1 MNNELSFIDKSS
13 LGHLVLLHFPYYNQT
28 VGMSDFLDWILELVK
43 ILTGSR
49 PVSLSQKSDLS
60 KENININVNISYPHK
75 ETSKKKE
82 KDIIGTIKI
91 FAGSHPPIGWL
102 PCDGRIVKIREYP
115 DLYTVVGDTFGGNG
129 KTTFALPDLRGRVV
143 VGTGHGNNLTP
154 RDLGQSFGAET
165 VTIDLDHM
173 PLKSSDNFGIQ
184 DKRSKEDHV
193 LDNKQQDNRFVMSS
207 MKGRS
212 ATNVEEKPLENIQP
226 SLGLNYIICC
236 IGIHPDDLKVC
247 DESN

>member
-1 MNNELSFIDKSS
+1 MR
-13 LGHLVLLHFPYYNQT
+13 LVLLQIPCYNQT
-28 VGMSDFLDWILELVK
+28 VSMSVFLEWILEIVR
-43 ILTGSR
+43 ILTGSTCL
-49 PVSLSQKSDLS
+49 PSSQKNNLS
-60 KENININVNISYPHK
+60 AKENININLNLNYPQGFHR
-75 ETSKKKE
+75 EKKE

-102 PCDGRIVKIREYP
+102 PCDGRLVKIREYP

-143 VGTGHGNNLTP
+143 VGAGRGDNLTP
-154 RDLGQSFGAET
+154 RDLGQSFGVET

-173 PLKSSDNFGIQ
+173 PLKTSDNFGVH
-184 DKRSKEDHV
+184 DKRMKEEHV
-193 LDNKQQDNRFVMSS
+193 IAENKQQDNRFVMSS
-207 MKGRS
+207 IKGRS

-236 IGIHPDDLKVC
+236 RGIHPDDLKVC
-247 DESN
+247 DESL